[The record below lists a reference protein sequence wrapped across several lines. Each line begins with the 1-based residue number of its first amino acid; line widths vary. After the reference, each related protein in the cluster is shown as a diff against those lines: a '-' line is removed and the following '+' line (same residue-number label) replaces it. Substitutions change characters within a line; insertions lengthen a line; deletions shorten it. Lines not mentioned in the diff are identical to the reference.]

1 MARHLYEMYR
11 TLVEFLISGVSSPEL
26 DDDDDDDGG
35 LSVFSMERFSVEEEE
50 DELSP
55 AAAVSSWRF

>member
-1 MARHLYEMYR
+1 MYR